1 MPKTS
6 NIDDLIFRW
15 QSNEASE
22 AFAKCGH
29 DDPVAVLNGTRGR
42 KCLRRRSR

>member
-1 MPKTS
+1 MPKHS

-15 QSNEASE
+15 QSNEQSE

-29 DDPVAVLNGTRGR
+29 QDPVAALNGTRCR
-42 KCLRRRSR
+42 KCLRKRSR